1 MAQIKTNKKIKIK
14 IRSIVQSVFHSL
26 IIPIG
31 LSYVFENILGALIW
45 WIFAFAMYEY
55 TEEGQEKAGRTPFM
69 VLTTIMLVLVIAL
82 MLTVKGA

>member
-1 MAQIKTNKKIKIK
+1 MAQIKTNKKIK

>member
-1 MAQIKTNKKIKIK
+1 MFSN
-14 IRSIVQSVFHSL
+14 
-26 IIPIG
+26 IIW
-31 LSYVFENILGALIW
+31 ALAW

>member
-1 MAQIKTNKKIKIK
+1 MAQIKTKLKLKIK
-14 IRSIVQSVFHSL
+14 SIVLSVFHSIVIPL
-26 IIPIG
+26 GLAFMFSNIIW
-31 LSYVFENILGALIW
+31 ALAW